1 MNDLT
6 VKAARLGDIGSIMAV
21 LDAAKKIM
29 RSSGNSGQWVNGY
42 PGEDIIRSDISSGYG
57 KVVLDGGRIS
67 GYFAFIPSPEP
78 TYREIFDGRWLDD
91 LRTYH
96 VVHRIGSLPDVH
108 GVFRTIM
115 DWCFTQDSNIR
126 VDTHRDNTIMQH
138 VLEAYGFEYCGVI
151 FLLSGD
157 ERLAYQK
164 VSL

>member
-1 MNDLT
+1 MNGLT
-6 VKAARLGDIGSIMAV
+6 VRAARPGDIGSIMAV

-29 RSSGNSGQWVNGY
+29 RSSGNSGQWINGY

-57 KVVLDGGRIS
+57 KVVLDGGRIA

-91 LRTYH
+91 LRPYH
-96 VVHRIGSLPDVH
+96 VVNRIGSLADVH

-157 ERLAYQK
+157 ERLAYQR

>member
-1 MNDLT
+1 MNGLT
-6 VKAARLGDIGSIMAV
+6 VRAARLGDIGSIMAV

-57 KVVLDGGRIS
+57 KVVLDGGRIA

-78 TYREIFDGRWLDD
+78 TYREIFDGRWPDD
-91 LRTYH
+91 LRPYH

-115 DWCFTQDSNIR
+115 DWCFTQDSNI
-126 VDTHRDNTIMQH
+126 
-138 VLEAYGFEYCGVI
+138 GFEYCGVI

-157 ERLAYQK
+157 ERLAYQR